1 MAELLIYNSPLDNA
15 QISNLEYYL
24 NQKWGLGFSIDPSP
38 MIILGKG
45 KVVDD
50 YGEGNNLA
58 FATTKKMYR
67 AVTRGDTLL
76 AWWPFDDD
84 DLSSNLVTGKT
95 DNQRT
100 ADLFDG
106 AVVTELGKFGR
117 GLSFD
122 KFNSKSR

>member
-1 MAELLIYNSPLDNA
+1 MPRFLIGILS
-15 QISNLEYYL
+15 QS
-24 NQKWGLGFSIDPSP
+24 KMGFGFSIDPSP

-50 YGEGNNLA
+50 YGVGNNLA

-100 ADLFDG
+100 ARFVLMVLLLLSWVNLD
-106 AVVTELGKFGR
+106 VVCLLISLTPRVE
-117 GLSFD
+117 
-122 KFNSKSR
+122 